1 MLNKLSEENVLS
13 AIFGIAVGDALGVPV
28 EFESREDL
36 SLNPVQGMRSGGTYG
51 QPAGTWSDDSS
62 LTFCTMEALLSGN
75 DYTEIMKQ
83 FVSWI
88 DECHW
93 TAHHEVFDMGIATR
107 KALVRYSQGES
118 PLQCGGMGI
127 YDNGNGSLMRIM
139 PAALWAFQMLGP
151 DYNQM
156 PEAYQVIH
164 DISSLTH
171 AHPISLIACGIY
183 CSIAGELLNKRCN
196 PVQTGIVKAK
206 AFYRDH
212 REFAEYLENFERVD
226 LDTLMQLERKDIDS
240 SGYVVS
246 TLEAALWCLC
256 HTESYS
262 SCLLTAVNLGED
274 TDTVA
279 AVAGGLAGIQYGI
292 QAIPSEWLEYLAR
305 AEDIRDLC
313 HQFSMRRG

>member
-1 MLNKLSEENVLS
+1 MLNKLSEENILS

-28 EFESREDL
+28 EFESREAL

-62 LTFCTMEALLSGN
+62 LTFCTMEALLSGI
-75 DYTEIMKQ
+75 DYTEIMKK

-88 DECHW
+88 DDCHW
-93 TAHHEVFDMGIATR
+93 TAHQEVFDMGIATR
-107 KALVRYSQGES
+107 KALVRYAQGES
-118 PLQCGGMGI
+118 PLQCGGTGI

-139 PAALWAFQMLGP
+139 PVALWLFQSYGP
-151 DYNQM
+151 DYNQI
-156 PEAYQVIH
+156 PEAYQIIH
-164 DISSLTH
+164 ELSSLTH
-171 AHPISLIACGIY
+171 GHPVSLIACGIY
-183 CSIAGELLNKRCN
+183 CSIAGELLSKRSN

-206 AFYRDH
+206 TFYRGI
-212 REFAEYLENFERVD
+212 REYAEYLETFERVD
-226 LDTLMQLERKDIDS
+226 LDVLAQLERDDINS

-256 HTESYS
+256 HTDSYRD
-262 SCLLTAVNLGED
+262 CVLTAVNLGED

-292 QAIPSEWLEYLAR
+292 QAIPSEWLKCLAR
-305 AEDIRDLC
+305 AEDIRELC
-313 HQFSMRRG
+313 HQFSLRKR